1 MRRHL
6 ARPVL
11 MTRPQKKA
19 FRVPNKYGPQP
30 IVYPRRNGGYRRNNR
45 RGGRGRGGRGGLR
58 APPRPPM
65 GMQPIPMRPMLGLHP
80 GNIPMQPPMMP
91 PPMMPP
97 ANMPLMQA
105 PGNLPPQM
113 IPPSNIPMMP
123 PSNLPPNSNNSNDP
137 PVPPSLWIP
146 PLNSGNSNIPRQ
158 PVVPPGFALGN
169 LVGPKV
175 VNVSQEP
182 KGEVKHPD
190 VIQK

>member
-1 MRRHL
+1 
-6 ARPVL
+6 
-11 MTRPQKKA
+11 
-19 FRVPNKYGPQP
+19 
-30 IVYPRRNGGYRRNNR
+30 
-45 RGGRGRGGRGGLR
+45 
-58 APPRPPM
+58 M
-65 GMQPIPMRPMLGLHP
+65 GMQPIPMRPMLGLHL
-80 GNIPMQPPMMP
+80 GNLPMQPPMMP

-105 PGNLPPQM
+105 PGNSPPQM
-113 IPPSNIPMMP
+113 IPPSNVPPMMP
-123 PSNLPPNSNNSNDP
+123 SSNLPPNSNNSNAP
-137 PVPPSLWIP
+137 LVPPSLWIP